1 MQNNEQLQ
9 KVQGLMVLLS
19 SLANGLDDFFGQ
31 GAASITYRAGR
42 TVGLKTP
49 VLRQERDDLLKAL
62 EVVSLTMSGIGIQWA
77 FEPYKKKADADLIT
91 VENDQKQIQL
101 VFHNC
106 MVRSSLFRYGH
117 PQHLSLCMMNHGLF
131 CGLLE
136 QVYGLPANLN
146 ITHAGENACLKVLT
160 VGKAR

>member
-1 MQNNEQLQ
+1 MENNEHLQ

-19 SLANGLDDFFGQ
+19 SLANGLDEMFGQ

-42 TVGLKTP
+42 TVGLKTT
-49 VLRQERDDLLKAL
+49 VRQQEREDLLKAL
-62 EVVSLTMSGIGIQWA
+62 EIVSLTMNDIGIHWA
-77 FEPYKKKADADLIT
+77 FEPYKRKEDDGLIT
-91 VENDQKQIQL
+91 VENDQQQIQL
-101 VFHNC
+101 VFRNC

-136 QVYGLPANLN
+136 KVCGLPANLN

>member
-1 MQNNEQLQ
+1 MENIEQLY
-9 KVQGLMVLLS
+9 KIQGLMVLLS
-19 SLANGLDDFFGQ
+19 SLANGLDEVFGQ

-42 TVGLKTP
+42 TVGLKTA
-49 VLRQERDDLLKAL
+49 VLRQEHEDLLKAL

-77 FEPYKKKADADLIT
+77 FEPYKKKEEANLIAI
-91 VENDQKQIQL
+91 ENDQKHIQL
-101 VFHNC
+101 VFRNC

-131 CGLLE
+131 CGFLE

-160 VGKAR
+160 VGKTR